1 MASKN
6 KPKGNKAEK
15 GDIDELDFSEFEN
28 EDFSGDLDFDEV
40 DSSRSPSKLGVAKE
54 LAESAVRDG
63 TSTFISRTAKK
74 ALPPEYEDHYYEAMD
89 YADFG
94 RTIFT
99 ENKQKLDRSMYKL
112 GREVK
117 KVLPFKIGM
126 LDKYLENAES
136 EHETQRQETEEAQRD
151 ASIQSSLTSIF
162 DKQIEVQ
169 KAIEAKR
176 EASDDVD
183 KKEDMVKTK
192 LNLDIL
198 KSIDSNTGN
207 SSSFT
212 LQITK
217 EYYRKSLELQYKM
230 YFVQADTLKTIKDY
244 YKGFSVQFESIVK
257 NTGLPD
263 YVKLTSSEV
272 LKEELKRQAA
282 KKIYEKTFSNN
293 EYVQGVKKR
302 ISGAISNK
310 VSSVTDAIG
319 GATDA
324 LEQINSTSG
333 DMGGS
338 ALGMLGNIASGMLGS
353 SVAEKISDK
362 FSPKIKDKIKDNK
375 IINTGANHLANLA
388 NSPSS
393 YFAGL
398 RDTVAELKDKYSA
411 ESTPLEQLMSKM
423 LGVASAGLDLTKV
436 DAVDTKVAD
445 VNLSSM
451 TSPAVFDNKV
461 HKSITEV
468 IPAYLAKI
476 LVQNTSLTSMFRRAN
491 REAIGDEGEANELV
505 YNFESR
511 GLSTMADIKAA
522 GDKYISAAAGRSNNK
537 AATIRNSLVSG
548 LERQVGTAKAGESE
562 ERTKARKERLASIR
576 KVTQNKDSN
585 KKLEQFITELSKEEG
600 VNLNY
605 ETLVTKGIAIAGN
618 SSNAKLRALSE
629 DSAVAEYI
637 DVISKNSSKES
648 TKNADKTIVDTTR
661 DYPINAILALFK
673 ASSTLAGEKAG
684 FNIKPEIATLI
695 AKAFSRYLG
704 DRNLSGG
711 QDVTVD
717 AIIKRGAPARGLPAI
732 KEGSDLTAA
741 DKLLN
746 KQIKEALECL
756 SIFAHYVSKIKAIG
770 EPKLSELQRLL
781 GAVNLEIRNRT
792 NTSIE
797 SVRQLDAVY
806 HQLGLSG
813 KEMSYRTMAEGRLIT
828 KNEDEASF
836 KEISKEDTV
845 KYLKLPKEELQKLK
859 DSRLRSGV
867 NDSIESIASSGK
879 NIGSTA
885 SKVFKDIKSQNSIF
899 DMVKAGISGVGEIS
913 KSAKDEA
920 VKNFDKAKSNLEGP
934 ISRLGNSINATT
946 AKAALASI
954 NTYVKA
960 MEKGIKEIDA
970 LKASLIKSRDD
981 NVRGLE
987 ELKKIIVDNNLARDS
1002 GQESARIDKQIESI
1016 GKSTDASIKK
1026 LETTRTALTKHIT
1039 SMNDIK
1045 NNSNGLGV
1053 AAIINKM
1060 SEITKQ
1066 AINTMEG
1073 IAQER
1078 RAERSG
1084 MPSPSDAAAFVGPMR
1099 EITGPMPNLQF
1110 PPPV

>member
-375 IINTGANHLANLA
+375 IINT
-388 NSPSS
+388 
-393 YFAGL
+393 
-398 RDTVAELKDKYSA
+398 
-411 ESTPLEQLMSKM
+411 
-423 LGVASAGLDLTKV
+423 
-436 DAVDTKVAD
+436 
-445 VNLSSM
+445 
-451 TSPAVFDNKV
+451 
-461 HKSITEV
+461 
-468 IPAYLAKI
+468 
-476 LVQNTSLTSMFRRAN
+476 
-491 REAIGDEGEANELV
+491 
-505 YNFESR
+505 
-511 GLSTMADIKAA
+511 
-522 GDKYISAAAGRSNNK
+522 
-537 AATIRNSLVSG
+537 
-548 LERQVGTAKAGESE
+548 
-562 ERTKARKERLASIR
+562 
-576 KVTQNKDSN
+576 
-585 KKLEQFITELSKEEG
+585 
-600 VNLNY
+600 
-605 ETLVTKGIAIAGN
+605 
-618 SSNAKLRALSE
+618 
-629 DSAVAEYI
+629 
-637 DVISKNSSKES
+637 
-648 TKNADKTIVDTTR
+648 
-661 DYPINAILALFK
+661 
-673 ASSTLAGEKAG
+673 
-684 FNIKPEIATLI
+684 
-695 AKAFSRYLG
+695 
-704 DRNLSGG
+704 
-711 QDVTVD
+711 
-717 AIIKRGAPARGLPAI
+717 
-732 KEGSDLTAA
+732 
-741 DKLLN
+741 
-746 KQIKEALECL
+746 
-756 SIFAHYVSKIKAIG
+756 
-770 EPKLSELQRLL
+770 
-781 GAVNLEIRNRT
+781 
-792 NTSIE
+792 
-797 SVRQLDAVY
+797 
-806 HQLGLSG
+806 
-813 KEMSYRTMAEGRLIT
+813 
-828 KNEDEASF
+828 
-836 KEISKEDTV
+836 
-845 KYLKLPKEELQKLK
+845 
-859 DSRLRSGV
+859 
-867 NDSIESIASSGK
+867 
-879 NIGSTA
+879 
-885 SKVFKDIKSQNSIF
+885 
-899 DMVKAGISGVGEIS
+899 
-913 KSAKDEA
+913 
-920 VKNFDKAKSNLEGP
+920 
-934 ISRLGNSINATT
+934 
-946 AKAALASI
+946 
-954 NTYVKA
+954 
-960 MEKGIKEIDA
+960 
-970 LKASLIKSRDD
+970 
-981 NVRGLE
+981 
-987 ELKKIIVDNNLARDS
+987 
-1002 GQESARIDKQIESI
+1002 
-1016 GKSTDASIKK
+1016 
-1026 LETTRTALTKHIT
+1026 
-1039 SMNDIK
+1039 
-1045 NNSNGLGV
+1045 
-1053 AAIINKM
+1053 
-1060 SEITKQ
+1060 
-1066 AINTMEG
+1066 
-1073 IAQER
+1073 
-1078 RAERSG
+1078 
-1084 MPSPSDAAAFVGPMR
+1084 
-1099 EITGPMPNLQF
+1099 
-1110 PPPV
+1110 